1 MQVSTAYSSTS
12 LSLLSQASQAALSTA
27 AKPAQ
32 APAPRDQVQVSDQA
46 LESSRKVARGEEA
59 ASAPTLQ
66 LLGDLMGLV
75 SGRDVEEI
83 SAVPEGEVFAGFQ
96 QTSLSTK
103 SVSFS
108 VGGTVSTR
116 DGKELGFS
124 LELQHDQASL
134 VAQSALVESGSEGIS
149 LSYAGLAAELT
160 STSFS
165 FTLSTAG
172 DGGKAGGKG
181 VFHLNDE
188 VSRVAKELK
197 PMAKEF
203 MEASGLRGGWGQVN
217 RFLRS
222 IG

>member
-1 MQVSTAYSSTS
+1 MQVSTAFSSTS
-12 LSLLSQASQAALSTA
+12 LSLFSQTSKAALSTA

-32 APAPRDQVQVSDQA
+32 APATRDQVQVSEQA
-46 LESSRKVARGEEA
+46 LESSRKAARAEA
-59 ASAPTLQ
+59 GANTPTLQ

-75 SGRDVEEI
+75 SGRDVEEM
-83 SAVPEGEVFAGFQ
+83 SELPEGEMVAGFQ
-96 QTSLSTK
+96 QTSLSTA
-103 SVSFS
+103 SVSLS
-108 VGGTVSTR
+108 MSGTISTR

-134 VAQSALVESGSEGIS
+134 AAQSALVESGPEGVA

-165 FTLSTAG
+165 FTLSAVG
-172 DGGKAGGKG
+172 DEGKAGGKG
-181 VFHLNDE
+181 AFHLNDE

-217 RFLRS
+217 RFIRS
-222 IG
+222 VG

>member
-1 MQVSTAYSSTS
+1 MQISTAFSSTS
-12 LSLLSQASQAALSTA
+12 LSLFSQTSQAVLSTA

-32 APAPRDQVQVSDQA
+32 APAARDQVQVSEQA
-46 LESSRKVARGEEA
+46 LESSRKAARAEA
-59 ASAPTLQ
+59 GANTPTLQ

-83 SAVPEGEVFAGFQ
+83 SVLPEGEVLAGFQ
-96 QTSLSTK
+96 QTSLSTE
-103 SVSFS
+103 SVSLS
-108 VGGTVSTR
+108 LSGTISTR

-134 VAQSALVESGSEGIS
+134 AAQSALLESGPEGIA

-165 FTLSTAG
+165 FTLSAAG
-172 DGGKAGGKG
+172 DDGKAGGKG
-181 VFHLNDE
+181 AFHLNDE

-197 PMAKEF
+197 PMTKEF

-222 IG
+222 VG